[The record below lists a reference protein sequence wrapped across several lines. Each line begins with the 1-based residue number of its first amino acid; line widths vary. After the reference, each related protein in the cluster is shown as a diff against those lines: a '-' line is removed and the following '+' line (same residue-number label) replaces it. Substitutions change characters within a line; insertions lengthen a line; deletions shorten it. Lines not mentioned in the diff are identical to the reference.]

1 MGKNDLEWT
10 KIYLEWVSCFNF
22 LTSTVFF
29 GWNGTQSTIMGER
42 KTFWGAPGGGWCV
55 WKTNFHCLVPSIE
68 KKCRRIGE

>member
-42 KTFWGAPGGGWCV
+42 KTFFWGGGGGGV
-55 WKTNFHCLVPSIE
+55 E
-68 KKCRRIGE
+68 D

>member
-42 KTFWGAPGGGWCV
+42 NVEELENNLWSSP
-55 WKTNFHCLVPSIE
+55 HSLVA
-68 KKCRRIGE
+68 